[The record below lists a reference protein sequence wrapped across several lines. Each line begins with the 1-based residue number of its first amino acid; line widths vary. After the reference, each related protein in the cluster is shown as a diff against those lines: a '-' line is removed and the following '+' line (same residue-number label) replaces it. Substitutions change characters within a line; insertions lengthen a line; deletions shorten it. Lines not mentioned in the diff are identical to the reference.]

1 MIRQYCYLIGLLL
14 CTLTYNVLAD
24 VPPMPTPA
32 VEDANDG
39 KSFRVLAFHDIREN
53 LRASFETYPDATA
66 IDDRALND
74 MFTWLKDNNYHPV
87 SVDQIIAAR
96 EGKQPLPSR
105 AILLTFDDGYR
116 SFYTHV
122 YPLLKAYNYPAVQA
136 LITGWVGHS
145 AQEKI
150 AISDKISVP
159 GDYFLNWEQVSEMQ
173 KSGLVEFASHTHNLH
188 HGQLGNPQGN
198 ELPAAPSLLYMR
210 KEGRYE
216 TEDEYKKRV
225 TADFKTSSELIAQHT
240 GHAPRIIVWPY
251 GAYQRTLQNIASQ
264 LGMKIM
270 FTLDPGPNPPS
281 KPLDKVSR
289 ILISYDLTPA
299 QLKEALRS
307 PETYGGDA
315 HPVERVVQVDLDYV
329 YDDNPQQLDRNL
341 SCLLDRIKDL
351 APTSVWL
358 QAFADPKGDGQV
370 RQVYFP
376 NSVMPMRADLFN
388 RVSWQLHTRT
398 GVNVYA
404 WMPVLGLTL
413 PDSNPAAKMQ
423 VMGNGGNGNSV
434 ITYPRLSPFEP
445 EVRKT
450 VEQLYYDLAR
460 HAPFQGI
467 LFHDD
472 VTLGDGEDARPA
484 ALETYKAWGLPADI
498 NAIKASPELM
508 ARWSQ
513 LKTRYLIDFTKELS
527 HIVAENQYAA
537 GDLITARNLYTQ
549 PIFQPQAEQ
558 RYAQNLPDFLNA
570 YDYIGLMAM
579 PYMEESSQPKDWLTS
594 LYNAVAKQP
603 KGIAKTVFEL
613 QTRDWR
619 TGKPIDSR
627 ILVDQ
632 MTELR
637 SLGARHWGYYPDG
650 FLDNQPNAQIIRPL
664 MSTQASVIPREAI
677 RSCNEK

>member
-1 MIRQYCYLIGLLL
+1 MIRQYCYIIGLLL
-14 CTLTYNVLAD
+14 STLTFNALAD

-32 VEDANDG
+32 VEDTNDG

-53 LRASFETYPDATA
+53 LRASFEHYPDATA
-66 IDDRALND
+66 IDDRALNS
-74 MFTWLKDNNYHPV
+74 MFAWLKDNNYHPV
-87 SVDQIIAAR
+87 SVDQILAAR
-96 EGKQPLPSR
+96 AGKQPLPSR
-105 AILLTFDDGYR
+105 AVLLTFDDGYR

-122 YPLLKAYNYPAVQA
+122 YPLLKTYNYPAVQA
-136 LITGWVGHS
+136 LITNWVGHP
-145 AQEKI
+145 AEYKI
-150 AISDKISVP
+150 KISDKISVP
-159 GDYFLNWEQVSEMQ
+159 GNYFLNWEQVSEMQ

-198 ELPAAPSLLYMR
+198 ELPALPSLMYLR
-210 KEGRYE
+210 QEGRYE
-216 TEDEYKKRV
+216 TEQEYQKRV
-225 TADFKTSSELIAQHT
+225 TDDLKTSSQLIEQYT
-240 GHAPRIIVWPY
+240 GHKPRIIVWPY
-251 GAYQRTLQNIASQ
+251 GAYQRSLQDIANQ
-264 LGMKIM
+264 LGMHIM
-270 FTLDPGPNPPS
+270 FTLDSGPNTP
-281 KPLDKVSR
+281 KQPLDKVSR

-299 QLKEALRS
+299 QLKDALRS
-307 PETYGGDA
+307 PETYNGDP
-315 HPVERVVQVDLDYV
+315 HPIARVVQVDLDYV
-329 YDDNPQQLDRNL
+329 YDPNPEQLNHNL

-358 QAFADPKGDGQV
+358 QAFADPDGSGQV

-376 NSVMPMRADLFN
+376 NSVMPMRADLFSH
-388 RVSWQLHTRT
+388 VAWQLHTRA

-404 WMPVLGLTL
+404 WMPTLGLTL

-423 VMGNGGNGNSV
+423 VIGHGGNGNSV

-450 VEQLYYDLAR
+450 VKQLYRDLAR
-460 HAPFQGI
+460 HTPFQGI

-472 VTLGDGEDARPA
+472 VTLGEGEDDRPA
-484 ALETYKAWGLPADI
+484 ALETYKKWGLPADI
-498 NAIKASPELM
+498 GAIQASPELM

-513 LKTRYLIDFTKELS
+513 LKTRYLIDFTKELAN
-527 HIVAENQYAA
+527 VASENQYAA
-537 GDLITARNLYTQ
+537 GGLLIARNLYAQ

-594 LYNAVAKQP
+594 LYQLVAKQP

-619 TGKPIDSR
+619 NGKPIDSN
-627 ILVDQ
+627 ILLEQ
-632 MTELR
+632 MTLLR
-637 SLGARHWGYYPDG
+637 SLGARHWGYYPDN
-650 FLDNQPNAQIIRPL
+650 FLENQPDAQIIRPL
-664 MSTQASVIPREAI
+664 MSTQSTVIPRSAI
-677 RSCNEK
+677 RSCGAK